1 MKKALISALAAVAIM
16 GCSESATDDAAAY
29 GGEAGTGSYVEHICI
44 GAAAS
49 SDDTRAAYDENL
61 DALWEHGDRIKVLH
75 GFLEYSLT
83 QSQTVE
89 ASLLDLTDGD
99 GTGSARFEGDIT
111 VTGNDSYYHSAYPAE
126 ASELYIKRSAAS
138 VGTNNSTT
146 TCRITIPSEQNGE
159 WTPYMWA
166 STSSAVSLDNLE
178 GFDYNVLNGAICIRV
193 FENDRTTPKRIKSI
207 TIESTGSQLVG
218 TFSATAERTAALGAF
233 SFSGNSNAITADNLD
248 TIEKT
253 GDHYEYRFEVAPVT
267 VEGLAFTITDPDG
280 SVITRTV
287 GAKTFA
293 ANRRS
298 GYNIYW
304 DAASITMSEA
314 TSWYESY
321 ATNPQTELATGTVF
335 ANGIRI
341 QGVGPGEIAKAGIE
355 INGAFYHTTTALEYD
370 MAIGS
375 FASGEYTVNAYA
387 QLEDGKELRS
397 ESQTVHVTA
406 TIPAIESHTIRSS
419 YNSNGTTA
427 MTNDLDGSRI
437 YAAVT
442 LNDPYVQSSLVS
454 STTLYYGQASQAGAA
469 GNEFQTEAT
478 AWGRYDNCH
487 VSVVLGNG
495 YTIDTP
501 AYTVNVTGIPYYL
514 DPDSAT
520 PAGWSTSNT
529 SEWSGHIR
537 FNTTDAYAISP
548 TFFVPEP
555 FNVNASISAYAYG
568 GTIYGNYKPAVYISA
583 SSSGI
588 ASGEATTLSGSN
600 LLPNA
605 GASYHDISRTLGL
618 GSVNNVCIFTSGK
631 KGSSWT
637 IGTNGVVVRS
647 ISITY

>member
-1 MKKALISALAAVAIM
+1 
-16 GCSESATDDAAAY
+16 
-29 GGEAGTGSYVEHICI
+29 
-44 GAAAS
+44 
-49 SDDTRAAYDENL
+49 
-61 DALWEHGDRIKVLH
+61 
-75 GFLEYSLT
+75 
-83 QSQTVE
+83 
-89 ASLLDLTDGD
+89 
-99 GTGSARFEGDIT
+99 
-111 VTGNDSYYHSAYPAE
+111 
-126 ASELYIKRSAAS
+126 
-138 VGTNNSTT
+138 
-146 TCRITIPSEQNGE
+146 
-159 WTPYMWA
+159 MWA

-218 TFSATAERTAALGAF
+218 TFSATAERTAALVAF

-253 GDHYEYRFEVAPVT
+253 GDHYEYRFEVAPVS
-267 VEGLAFTITDPDG
+267 VEGLTITLVDTEG
-280 SVITRTV
+280 SEITRTV
-287 GAKTFA
+287 GAKTFT
-293 ANRRS
+293 ANHRT
-298 GYNIYW
+298 GFNIYW
-304 DAASITMSEA
+304 DAVSIAMDET
-314 TSWYESY
+314 TSWYERY
-321 ATNPQTELATGTVF
+321 ATDTQTDLAMGTIFV
-335 ANGIRI
+335 NGVHVR
-341 QGVGPGEIAKAGIE
+341 GVGASQIAKAGIE
-355 INGAFYHTTTALEYD
+355 INGAFYQTTPAADYD

-375 FASGEYTVNAYA
+375 FASGEYAVNAYV
-387 QLEDGKELRS
+387 QFTDGKELRT
-397 ESQTVHVTA
+397 ETRTVHVTA
-406 TIPAIESHTIRSS
+406 SLPAIASHYIRSS
-419 YNSNGTTA
+419 YNTNGTTA

-495 YTIDTP
+495 YTLNTP

-529 SEWSGHIR
+529 SEWDGHIR
-537 FNTTDAYAISP
+537 FNTTDAYAVSP
-548 TFFVPEP
+548 AFYVPEP
-555 FNVNASISAYAYG
+555 FDVTATISAYAYG
-568 GTIYGNYKPAVYISA
+568 GSLPRNYKPSVYISA
-583 SSSGI
+583 SNYGN
-588 ASGEATTLSGSN
+588 ASGEATTLSGSRM
-600 LLPNA
+600 LPNA

-631 KGSSWT
+631 KGSLAT
-637 IGTNGVVVRS
+637 LGTNGVVVRS

>member
-61 DALWEHGDRIKVLH
+61 DALWEQGDRIKVLH

-146 TCRITIPSEQNGE
+146 TCRITIPSEQDGRWE
-159 WTPYMWA
+159 PYMWA
-166 STSSAVSLDNLE
+166 TTSSAVSLDNLE

-267 VEGLAFTITDPDG
+267 VESLTFTITDPDG

-321 ATNPQTELATGTVF
+321 ATDTQTDLAMGTIFV
-335 ANGIRI
+335 NGVHVR
-341 QGVGPGEIAKAGIE
+341 GVGASQIAKAGIE
-355 INGAFYHTTTALEYD
+355 INGAFYQTTPAADYD

-375 FASGEYTVNAYA
+375 FASGEYAVNAYVQFA
-387 QLEDGKELRS
+387 DGKELRT
-397 ESQTVHVTA
+397 ETRTVHVTA
-406 TIPAIESHTIRSS
+406 TLPAIASHYIRSS
-419 YNSNGTTA
+419 YNTNGTTA

-495 YTIDTP
+495 YTLNTP
-501 AYTVNVTGIPYYL
+501 AYTVNVTGIPYSVTTN
-514 DPDSAT
+514 SAA
-520 PAGWSTSNT
+520 PAGWVTNNT
-529 SEWSGHIR
+529 TTYNGYMA
-537 FNTTDAYAISP
+537 FQPTDAYAISP
-548 TFFVPEP
+548 AFFIPEP
-555 FNVNASISAYAYG
+555 FDVTATVRAYAYSS
-568 GTIYGNYKPAVYISA
+568 NFFSPRSYKPSVYISVSDSG
-583 SSSGI
+583 SSNGN
-588 ASGEATTLSGSN
+588 ATTLSGSS
-600 LLPNA
+600 LMPGA
-605 GASYHDISRTLGL
+605 GATFQEISRTLNL
-618 GSVNNVCIFTSGK
+618 NDVSNICIYTSGK
-631 KGSSWT
+631 RPTAAKT
-637 IGTNGVVVRS
+637 FVIAEY

>member
-49 SDDTRAAYDENL
+49 SDDTRAAYD
-61 DALWEHGDRIKVLH
+61 
-75 GFLEYSLT
+75 
-83 QSQTVE
+83 
-89 ASLLDLTDGD
+89 
-99 GTGSARFEGDIT
+99 
-111 VTGNDSYYHSAYPAE
+111 
-126 ASELYIKRSAAS
+126 
-138 VGTNNSTT
+138 
-146 TCRITIPSEQNGE
+146 
-159 WTPYMWA
+159 
-166 STSSAVSLDNLE
+166 
-178 GFDYNVLNGAICIRV
+178 
-193 FENDRTTPKRIKSI
+193 
-207 TIESTGSQLVG
+207 
-218 TFSATAERTAALGAF
+218 
-233 SFSGNSNAITADNLD
+233 DNLD

-253 GDHYEYRFEVAPVT
+253 GDHYEYRFEVAPVS
-267 VEGLAFTITDPDG
+267 VEGLTITLVDTEG
-280 SVITRTV
+280 SEITRTV
-287 GAKTFA
+287 GAKTFT
-293 ANRRS
+293 ANHRT
-298 GYNIYW
+298 GFNIYW
-304 DAASITMSEA
+304 DSVSIAMDEA
-314 TSWYESY
+314 TSWYERY
-321 ATNPQTELATGTVF
+321 ATDTQTDLAMGTIFV
-335 ANGIRI
+335 NGVHVR
-341 QGVGPGEIAKAGIE
+341 GVGASQISKVGIE
-355 INGAFYHTTTALEYD
+355 INGTFYQTTPATDYD

-375 FASGEYTVNAYA
+375 FASGEYAVNAYVQFA
-387 QLEDGKELRS
+387 GGKELRT
-397 ESQTVHVTA
+397 ETRTVHVTA
-406 TIPAIESHTIRSS
+406 TLPAIASHYIRSS
-419 YNSNGTTA
+419 YNTNGTTA

-437 YAAVT
+437 YANVV

-454 STTLYYGQASQAGAA
+454 STTLYCGSASQQGTAGS
-469 GNEFQTEAT
+469 EFTTGDLAY
-478 AWGRYDNCH
+478 GRYDNCH
-487 VSVVLGNG
+487 VTVVLGNG

-514 DPDSAT
+514 DPDSAS